1 LIRIDRAERCTN
13 ATYHFP
19 ATEANLYIGTR
30 AQQTP
35 DKPAVVNASTGQFL
49 TYRELDR
56 RSVQIASLLR
66 EHGLQRGDRVAV
78 FMENH
83 LEYMAVVWAAL
94 RAGLYA
100 VPINRYFNLDEL
112 VYVLDDCGAKAV
124 FASFS
129 QSATAGQIADQVP
142 ACGLRVM
149 VGGCVPGWQPYE
161 ALVEQQG
168 SASLLDESMGA
179 TMSYTSGTTGRPK
192 GVLRPLQDGPAALQ
206 WPGWH
211 ETGGLYGFDAS
222 TVYLSPAPFYHAA
235 PMRFARATH
244 MAGGTLVFME
254 KFDAELSLQL
264 IERYRV
270 THSQWV
276 PTMFVRMLKLDD
288 AVRSRYDL
296 SSQRVAIHAAAPCP
310 VDVKRRMIDWWG
322 PIIDE
327 YYGSS
332 DGNGITSISCQEW
345 LDHPGS
351 VGRARPEQVKICAE
365 DGTEQPPGVPGLIYL
380 VGYGPLPQY
389 LNDPVKTKAARH
401 AQHDNWITGG
411 DVGYIGEDGFL
422 YLTDRK
428 AFTIISGG
436 VNIYPQAIED
446 ALIEHPLVGDA
457 AVFGVPND
465 EMGEEV
471 KALVELT
478 TGTPGS
484 DALARQLIAYCATKM
499 ARYMVP
505 RSLEFVEQLP
515 RTPTGKLMKKEL
527 RDKYWAGRTRA
538 I

>member
-1 LIRIDRAERCTN
+1 M
-13 ATYHFP
+13 
-19 ATEANLYIGTR
+19 YIGTR
-30 AQQTP
+30 AQETP
-35 DKPAVVNASTGQFL
+35 DKPAVINASTGEL
-49 TYRELDR
+49 LSYRELDR
-56 RSVQIASLLR
+56 RSVQIARLLR
-66 EHGLQRGDRVAV
+66 SRGLQRGDRVAV

-83 LEYMAVVWAAL
+83 IEYMAVVWAAL
-94 RAGLYA
+94 RTGLYA
-100 VPINRYFNLDEL
+100 VPINRYFNGDEL
-112 VYVLDDCGAKAV
+112 AYVVNDCGAKAMFTT
-124 FASFS
+124 FAQSE
-129 QSATAGQIADQVP
+129 QSAHIANEIP
-142 ACGLRVM
+142 GCGLRVM
-149 VGGCVPGWQPYE
+149 VSGTVPGWLPYE
-161 ALVEQQG
+161 SLIAQQSGAAL
-168 SASLLDESMGA
+168 DNESMGA

-192 GVLRPLQDGPAALQ
+192 GVLRPLQDAPASST
-206 WPGWH
+206 WPGWK
-211 ETGGLYGFDAS
+211 ETGGLYGFDAA

-254 KFDAELSLQL
+254 KFDAEAALGV
-264 IERYRV
+264 IERYRI

-288 AVRSRYDL
+288 SVRLRHDL

-310 VDVKRRMIDWWG
+310 IEVKRQMIAWWG
-322 PIIDE
+322 PIIEE

-332 DGNGITSISCQEW
+332 DGNGITSISCREW

-351 VGRARPEQVKICAE
+351 VGRAHPDHVKICAE
-365 DGTEQPPGVPGLIYL
+365 DGTEQATGVPGLIYL
-380 VGYGPLPQY
+380 VGDGALPQY
-389 LNDPVKTKAARH
+389 LNDPVKTKASRH
-401 AQHDNWITGG
+401 VLHDHWITGG

-436 VNIYPQAIED
+436 VNIYPQAIEN

-478 TGTPGS
+478 AGAQGS
-484 DALARQLIAYCATKM
+484 DALAQQLIAYCGTKV
-499 ARYMVP
+499 ARYMLP
-505 RSLEFVEQLP
+505 RSIEFVAQLP

-527 RDKYWAGRTRA
+527 RDRYWAGRTRL